1 MLNILSKVKNR
12 LNAALHTQIMT
23 QRVMYA
29 MRNNWLM
36 DKVLNSNE
44 PGTSVDKIC
53 EQEVIV
59 SITSY
64 DKRIYD
70 APAAIESIMQGSLK
84 PNRIILWL
92 GEEMRDTVLPIA
104 LRRQQKRGLEICY
117 CKDIGPYTKLIPALR
132 CYPQSIIITI
142 DDDAAY
148 AFDMVEKLVAT
159 HTKYP
164 GSIIANRFHRIVL
177 SPDGRPVS
185 YMKWKWRIT
194 EVEENSPLNFF
205 TGVGGVLYPPGCL
218 PEETLNEAVFTH
230 LCRYAD
236 DIWLNAM
243 ALLGGTT
250 AKKCPTHDKYGEEY
264 ICNPDIQDTG
274 LLNINIGKECANDRQ
289 MKAVFDHYKLWDK
302 LKP

>member
-36 DKVLNSNE
+36 DKALNSNE

-117 CKDIGPYTKLIPALR
+117 CKDIGPYTKLIPTLR

-177 SPDGRPVS
+177 SPDV
-185 YMKWKWRIT
+185 
-194 EVEENSPLNFF
+194 
-205 TGVGGVLYPPGCL
+205 
-218 PEETLNEAVFTH
+218 NEAVFTH